1 MPRIFQWFLGLLIPS
16 AGAFFLNIFFD
27 ILIAL
32 GFSSLAFVGLEL
44 LIDDV
49 FKMVDVMLRGL
60 IPLNSMA
67 MVESAGFFLALRI
80 YFAALSTRIAIFIYF
95 KMMRIAA
102 KKKSASVPLPSPK

>member
-1 MPRIFQWFLGLLIPS
+1 
-16 AGAFFLNIFFD
+16 
-27 ILIAL
+27 
-32 GFSSLAFVGLEL
+32 
-44 LIDDV
+44 
-49 FKMVDVMLRGL
+49 
-60 IPLNSMA
+60 MA